1 MAQAEFHGLFN
12 YLIVWLAALE
22 TYTTFFISILW
33 IMSNICLK
41 VCYRSTFRRQCVSP
55 WHKAFFAF
63 FWAVQGSLLKQLLH
77 QTFGLV
83 AEQGS
88 IVPSYSYRSLS
99 FQIHFNNSGLQRCK
113 IIELQTPQ
121 TRKGPPSRA
130 LVIVFQQ
137 LLKRSCFSPSR
148 SSQHIFCSVLD
159 LIIDPEQEQ
168 ICRSIITR
176 L

>member
-22 TYTTFFISILW
+22 TYTTFLFLYCGL
-33 IMSNICLK
+33 CLTS
-41 VCYRSTFRRQCVSP
+41 VWRFVIVQPSEDSVSRHNTKP
-55 WHKAFFAF
+55 FFCF

-83 AEQGS
+83 AEQSS

-121 TRKGPPSRA
+121 TLKGPPSRA

-159 LIIDPEQEQ
+159 LIIDPE
-168 ICRSIITR
+168 
-176 L
+176 